1 MFSKP
6 LHPMMMNDSEE
17 SVRPKN
23 KLKVEEGIPFSHKD
37 EVVKAD
43 EVGEGEVGGVEEVNE
58 VGEVEVGGV
67 EEVNEVGE
75 GEVDEKSS
83 WSDKINETLREEIRA
98 THKAYKTLLENQ
110 EKENDDLYKMLDQD
124 RQSSEKIESLYNE
137 QINSLQSRVNN
148 LDDQNDSLQNE
159 NTALLSSEKGWI
171 GRTLKLEFIFKKMIQ
186 AGAIQPDHA
195 EWVLPM
201 FEDIDIPN
209 VPESTKEEFVPTSL
223 TGLVGDTDEE
233 DEYLTDDGGDSSS
246 DEEMIVNGP
255 NSVRILPRREH
266 IVPIEPTEYITA
278 RMIMDYY
285 REVYPEEFADEDTEK
300 PLVTNF
306 DDVTSYP
313 NPPGYDSLPWYERRF
328 PTLNEISS
336 ASLIQK
342 IWRNRQ

>member
-6 LHPMMMNDSEE
+6 VGPLMMNDSEE

-23 KLKVEEGIPFSHKD
+23 KLKVEEGIPFSHK
-37 EVVKAD
+37 E
-43 EVGEGEVGGVEEVNE
+43 EVGDVGGVGE
-58 VGEVEVGGV
+58 VGEV
-67 EEVNEVGE
+67 
-75 GEVDEKSS
+75 GEVDGKSS
-83 WSDKINETLREEIRA
+83 WSDKINETLREELRA

-124 RQSSEKIESLYNE
+124 RESSEKIESLYNE
-137 QINSLQSRVNN
+137 QINN
-148 LDDQNDSLQNE
+148 LDVQNEGLKNE
-159 NTALLSSEKGWI
+159 NTALLSSEKDWI
-171 GRTLKLEFIFKKMIQ
+171 GRTLKFEFIFKKMIQ

-209 VPESTKEEFVPTSL
+209 VPVSTKEEFVPTSL

-233 DEYLTDDGGDSSS
+233 DAYLTDDGEDSSS
-246 DEEMIVNGP
+246 DEEVEPVFSDGDSETIVDGP

-266 IVPIEPTEYITA
+266 IIPQQSGWTILGTA
-278 RMIMDYY
+278 ESAGSVWRASMLMDYF
-285 REVYPEEFADEDTEK
+285 REVYPEEF
-300 PLVTNF
+300 VTNF

-313 NPPGYDSLPWYERRF
+313 DPPGYDSLPWYERRF

-342 IWRNRQ
+342 YWRNRQ